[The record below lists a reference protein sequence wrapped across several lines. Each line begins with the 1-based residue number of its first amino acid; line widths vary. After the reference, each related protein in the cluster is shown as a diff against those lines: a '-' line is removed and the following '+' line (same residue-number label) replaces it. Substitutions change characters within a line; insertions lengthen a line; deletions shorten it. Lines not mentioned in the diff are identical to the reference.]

1 MMNKEILIDKI
12 AFISEE
18 LQVQSMDWI
27 KRGYQIT
34 PLEVGVFLSNIN
46 YLAEQANYLNHF
58 LKTVEG
64 QVPVV
69 VPNTPAASK
78 VIPVQVAPPDQ
89 VAAAIPTMD
98 AVAINAITSAAA
110 PSIAAQA
117 NINPELTLHER
128 LSEQTS
134 TTSLADTLKRQN
146 SIKDLSFSVNDKMFI
161 VSNLFDDNQNDF
173 NRIMTH
179 VSTLDAWDEVEFYL
193 NETCA
198 GPYNWA
204 DKDADK
210 KHFFRILKQRFV

>member
-1 MMNKEILIDKI
+1 MNKEILIDKI

-18 LQVQSMDWI
+18 LQVQSMDWL

-64 QVPVV
+64 LPAVPV
-69 VPNTPAASK
+69 PAMPIINTAVTVESLS
-78 VIPVQVAPPDQ
+78 
-89 VAAAIPTMD
+89 AAI
-98 AVAINAITSAAA
+98 ANAA
-110 PSIAAQA
+110 PSNQSNASQQ
-117 NINPELTLHER
+117 PEITLHER

-134 TTSLADTLKRQN
+134 TTSLADTLKRQS

-161 VSNLFDDNQNDF
+161 VSNLFDENQNDF

-179 VSTLDAWDEVEFYL
+179 IATLDAWDEVEIYL
-193 NETCA
+193 NETCTI
-198 GPYNWA
+198 PYQWEN
-204 DKDADK
+204 KEADK
-210 KHFFRILKQRFV
+210 KHFFRILKQRFA

>member
-18 LQVQSMDWI
+18 LQVQSMDWL

-64 QVPVV
+64 LPAVPV
-69 VPNTPAASK
+69 PAMQINNTAVTIESLS
-78 VIPVQVAPPDQ
+78 
-89 VAAAIPTMD
+89 AAI
-98 AVAINAITSAAA
+98 ANAA
-110 PSIAAQA
+110 PSNQTNASQQ
-117 NINPELTLHER
+117 PEITLHER

-134 TTSLADTLKRQN
+134 NTSLADTLKRQ
-146 SIKDLSFSVNDKMFI
+146 SSVKDLSFSVNDKMFI

-173 NRIMTH
+173 NRIMSH
-179 VSTLDAWDEVEFYL
+179 VATLDAWDEVEIYL
-193 NETCA
+193 NETCTI
-198 GPYNWA
+198 PYQWEN
-204 DKDADK
+204 KEADK
-210 KHFFRILKQRFV
+210 KHFFRILKQRFA

>member
-18 LQVQSMDWI
+18 LQVQSMDWL

-46 YLAEQANYLNHF
+46 YLAEQANYLNLF

-64 QVPVV
+64 LPAVPV
-69 VPNTPAASK
+69 PAMPINNTAVTIESLS
-78 VIPVQVAPPDQ
+78 
-89 VAAAIPTMD
+89 AAI
-98 AVAINAITSAAA
+98 ANAA
-110 PSIAAQA
+110 PSNQTNASQQ
-117 NINPELTLHER
+117 PEITLHER

-134 TTSLADTLKRQN
+134 NTSLADTLKRQS

-173 NRIMTH
+173 NRIMSH
-179 VSTLDAWDEVEFYL
+179 VATLDAWDEVEIYL
-193 NETCA
+193 NETCTI
-198 GPYNWA
+198 PYQWEN
-204 DKDADK
+204 KEADK
-210 KHFFRILKQRFV
+210 KHFFRILKQRFA

>member
-18 LQVQSMDWI
+18 LQVQSMDWL

-64 QVPVV
+64 LPAVPV
-69 VPNTPAASK
+69 PAMPIINTAVTIESLS
-78 VIPVQVAPPDQ
+78 
-89 VAAAIPTMD
+89 AAI
-98 AVAINAITSAAA
+98 ANAA
-110 PSIAAQA
+110 PTNQTNASQQ
-117 NINPELTLHER
+117 PEITLHER

-134 TTSLADTLKRQN
+134 NTSLADTLKRQS

-173 NRIMTH
+173 NRIMSH
-179 VSTLDAWDEVEFYL
+179 VATLDAWDEVEIYL
-193 NETCA
+193 NETCTI
-198 GPYNWA
+198 PYQWEN
-204 DKDADK
+204 KEADK
-210 KHFFRILKQRFV
+210 KHFFRILKQRFA

>member
-18 LQVQSMDWI
+18 LQVQSMDWL

-64 QVPVV
+64 LPAVPV
-69 VPNTPAASK
+69 PAMPIINTAVTVESLS
-78 VIPVQVAPPDQ
+78 
-89 VAAAIPTMD
+89 AAI
-98 AVAINAITSAAA
+98 ANAA
-110 PSIAAQA
+110 PSNQSNASQQ
-117 NINPELTLHER
+117 PEITLHER

-134 TTSLADTLKRQN
+134 TTSLADTLKRQS

-161 VSNLFDDNQNDF
+161 VSNLFDENQNDF

-179 VSTLDAWDEVEFYL
+179 IATLDAWDEVEIYL
-193 NETCA
+193 NETCTI
-198 GPYNWA
+198 PYQWEN
-204 DKDADK
+204 KEADK
-210 KHFFRILKQRFV
+210 KHFFRILKQRFA

>member
-1 MMNKEILIDKI
+1 MNKEILIDKI

-18 LQVQSMDWI
+18 LQVQSMDWL

-46 YLAEQANYLNHF
+46 YLAEQANYLNHY

-64 QVPVV
+64 LPGVPVAAM
-69 VPNTPAASK
+69 PINNTASTIETLSAAIANAVPAASF
-78 VIPVQVAPPDQ
+78 
-89 VAAAIPTMD
+89 
-98 AVAINAITSAAA
+98 
-110 PSIAAQA
+110 QA
-117 NINPELTLHER
+117 NTNQHPEISLHER

-134 TTSLADTLKRQN
+134 TTSLADTLKRQS

-179 VSTLDAWDEVEFYL
+179 IATLDAWDEVENYL
-193 NETCA
+193 NETCTI
-198 GPYNWA
+198 PYQWEN
-204 DKDADK
+204 KEADK
-210 KHFFRILKQRFV
+210 KHFFRILKQRFA

>member
-64 QVPVV
+64 QVSVEI
-69 VPNTPAASK
+69 PNAPAAPMVTS
-78 VIPVQVAPPDQ
+78 VQMAPPLQVA
-89 VAAAIPTMD
+89 T
-98 AVAINAITSAAA
+98 AVTNMANNTFTTATA
-110 PSIAAQA
+110 PSITSQA

-134 TTSLADTLKRQN
+134 TTSLADTLKRQS

-179 VSTLDAWDEVEFYL
+179 VATLDAWDEVEFYL

-198 GPYNWA
+198 CPYNWA

>member
-18 LQVQSMDWI
+18 LQVQSMDWL

-64 QVPVV
+64 LPAVPV
-69 VPNTPAASK
+69 PAMPIINTAVTIESLS
-78 VIPVQVAPPDQ
+78 
-89 VAAAIPTMD
+89 AAIS
-98 AVAINAITSAAA
+98 NAA
-110 PSIAAQA
+110 PSNQTNASQQ
-117 NINPELTLHER
+117 PEITLHER

-134 TTSLADTLKRQN
+134 NTSLADTLKRQS

-173 NRIMTH
+173 NRIMSH
-179 VSTLDAWDEVEFYL
+179 VATLDAWDEVEIYL
-193 NETCA
+193 NETCTI
-198 GPYNWA
+198 PYQWEN
-204 DKDADK
+204 KEADK
-210 KHFFRILKQRFV
+210 KHFFRILKQRFA

>member
-1 MMNKEILIDKI
+1 MNKEILIDKI

-18 LQVQSMDWI
+18 LQVQSMDWL

-64 QVPVV
+64 LPAVPV
-69 VPNTPAASK
+69 PAMPIINTAVTIESLS
-78 VIPVQVAPPDQ
+78 
-89 VAAAIPTMD
+89 AAI
-98 AVAINAITSAAA
+98 ANAA
-110 PSIAAQA
+110 PTNQTNASQQ
-117 NINPELTLHER
+117 PEITLHER

-134 TTSLADTLKRQN
+134 NTSLADTLKRQS

-173 NRIMTH
+173 NRIMSH
-179 VSTLDAWDEVEFYL
+179 VATLDAWDEVEIYL
-193 NETCA
+193 NETCTI
-198 GPYNWA
+198 PYQWEN
-204 DKDADK
+204 KEADK
-210 KHFFRILKQRFV
+210 KHFFRILKQRFA

>member
-18 LQVQSMDWI
+18 LQVQSMDWL

-64 QVPVV
+64 LPAVPMAAMPVHN
-69 VPNTPAASK
+69 PIASKESLAAAIANAAPAASF
-78 VIPVQVAPPDQ
+78 
-89 VAAAIPTMD
+89 
-98 AVAINAITSAAA
+98 
-110 PSIAAQA
+110 QA
-117 NINPELTLHER
+117 NTNQHPEISLHER

-134 TTSLADTLKRQN
+134 TTSLADTLKRQS

-173 NRIMTH
+173 NRIMSH
-179 VSTLDAWDEVEFYL
+179 VATLDAWDEVEIYL
-193 NETCA
+193 NETCTI
-198 GPYNWA
+198 PYQWEN
-204 DKDADK
+204 KEADK
-210 KHFFRILKQRFV
+210 KHFFRILKQRFA

>member
-1 MMNKEILIDKI
+1 MNKEILIDKI

-18 LQVQSMDWI
+18 LQVQSMDWL

-64 QVPVV
+64 LPAVPV
-69 VPNTPAASK
+69 PAMPIINTAVTIESLS
-78 VIPVQVAPPDQ
+78 
-89 VAAAIPTMD
+89 AAIS
-98 AVAINAITSAAA
+98 NAA
-110 PSIAAQA
+110 PSNQTNASQQ
-117 NINPELTLHER
+117 PEITLHER

-134 TTSLADTLKRQN
+134 NTSLADTLKRQS

-173 NRIMTH
+173 NRIMSH
-179 VSTLDAWDEVEFYL
+179 VATLDAWDEVEIYL
-193 NETCA
+193 NETCTI
-198 GPYNWA
+198 PYQWEN
-204 DKDADK
+204 KEADK
-210 KHFFRILKQRFV
+210 KHFFRILKQRFA

>member
-1 MMNKEILIDKI
+1 MNKEILIDKI

-18 LQVQSMDWI
+18 LQVQSMDWL

-64 QVPVV
+64 LPAVPV
-69 VPNTPAASK
+69 PAMPIINTAVTIESLS
-78 VIPVQVAPPDQ
+78 
-89 VAAAIPTMD
+89 AAIANAAPTNQT
-98 AVAINAITSAAA
+98 NAI
-110 PSIAAQA
+110 QQ
-117 NINPELTLHER
+117 PEITLHER

-134 TTSLADTLKRQN
+134 NTSLADTLKRQS

-173 NRIMTH
+173 NRIMSH
-179 VSTLDAWDEVEFYL
+179 VATLDAWDEVEIYL
-193 NETCA
+193 NETCTI
-198 GPYNWA
+198 PYQWEN
-204 DKDADK
+204 KEADK
-210 KHFFRILKQRFV
+210 KHFFRILKQRFA

>member
-18 LQVQSMDWI
+18 LQVQSMDWL

-64 QVPVV
+64 LPAVPV
-69 VPNTPAASK
+69 PAMPINNTAVTIESLS
-78 VIPVQVAPPDQ
+78 
-89 VAAAIPTMD
+89 AAI
-98 AVAINAITSAAA
+98 ANAA
-110 PSIAAQA
+110 PTNQTNASQQ
-117 NINPELTLHER
+117 PEITLHER

-134 TTSLADTLKRQN
+134 NTSLADTLKRQS

-173 NRIMTH
+173 NRIMSH
-179 VSTLDAWDEVEFYL
+179 VATLDAWDEVEIYL
-193 NETCA
+193 NETCTI
-198 GPYNWA
+198 PYQWE
-204 DKDADK
+204 KKEADK
-210 KHFFRILKQRFV
+210 KHFFRILKQRFA